1 MLCKF
6 LLITSFGKTEAYA
19 GLSSCLMSWT
29 RPITGGLRE
38 AGQTGLLLVP
48 DAFDVQVSQAIVR
61 ATGGFSRARAFDVHA
76 I

>member
-29 RPITGGLRE
+29 RPITGAYVKLGRLGCSWSLMHSTCRYPR
-38 AGQTGLLLVP
+38 QL
-48 DAFDVQVSQAIVR
+48 VR